1 MNNHRHYNTTKLQQT
16 KLQSTQYYTDSHSY
30 SDRRRVR
37 RQNTHNHHK
46 ERKHSRRDDRK

>member
-1 MNNHRHYNTTKLQQT
+1 MQQDYSRQSYRVPHYYSNP
-16 KLQSTQYYTDSHSY
+16 HSY

-46 ERKHSRRDDRK
+46 DRKHPRKDDRQ